1 MKTFFQTFTVSI
13 VGGFLSYYI
22 TRASL
27 VGYLWLTDTQ
37 LTGDQRYWVH
47 EQGNLIFL
55 GGMILGVVAC
65 RLWLSRH
72 CKD

>member
-1 MKTFFQTFTVSI
+1 MKTFFKTFTASI
-13 VGGFLSYYI
+13 VGGFLSYSI

-55 GGMILGVVAC
+55 GGMILGVVVYGSL
-65 RLWLSRH
+65 RRMSKL
-72 CKD
+72 

>member
-1 MKTFFQTFTVSI
+1 MKTFFQTLTASI

-55 GGMILGVVAC
+55 GGMILGVVC
-65 RLWLSRH
+65 WRLFRSRT
-72 CKD
+72 